1 MLSKKIKSV
10 IVMVFFLASSLA
22 IAPNLAQAQGISIPG
37 PTLYLG
43 SVTSTPYTGLSEIS
57 SDNIMENN
65 LPYGSKFS
73 NLQLIL
79 PLLNGTNIY
88 CGLSSFAVFPS
99 NNTYILVLKA
109 GLRFSNGY
117 PINATA
123 LYDQYLISIIKNG
136 EQVYYPSIINS
147 TAVKVYYPEG
157 VTPGNSISLSPSFF
171 FILDTSIYVYPP
183 YWQTYVKWVAGN
195 LTAIANG
202 NNAIRAK
209 LFNYMMNTIPQKIMP
224 PQYPI
229 ISAGPYLLSAVTP
242 TEFIYTR
249 NPYYWDEEAYPWNSI
264 VVYQFTSTTAE
275 ETYALTGKIDYFDG
289 WFTPSVMKELPY
301 YWITPVKPVLGGND
315 LVFNCK
321 SDWVSQLE
329 VRQAIIH
336 AINRTAVVAA
346 SGMQPYYTTLEY
358 PISYNPWAYSDL
370 GQNFLATLS
379 KYPYNLTKAKELME
393 AAGYE
398 LKQGQWYAAN
408 GTPVSLTIL
417 ASSSTTSGPSLS
429 ELEDV
434 ESQLK
439 TFGFP
444 TTLLITSN
452 PSYAETGNGFN
463 LYWGSWGWW
472 GPAWEVFIFPAA
484 LDNGMAGSYY
494 ENFLQP
500 VYVPGVGNVTFI
512 QLFTRVRAGTSNLT
526 QEEVW
531 IKGLAYIENHYVTD
545 IPIDGEAG
553 IYGVNSKDVIW
564 VTNNSQ
570 INLIEG
576 GGQIILLEAQL
587 GLLHLP
593 IKSII
598 VLAPASAN
606 IGQPVNITAT
616 AYTVNSWVAPAT
628 EL

>member
-1 MLSKKIKSV
+1 
-10 IVMVFFLASSLA
+10 
-22 IAPNLAQAQGISIPG
+22 
-37 PTLYLG
+37 
-43 SVTSTPYTGLSEIS
+43 
-57 SDNIMENN
+57 
-65 LPYGSKFS
+65 
-73 NLQLIL
+73 
-79 PLLNGTNIY
+79 
-88 CGLSSFAVFPS
+88 
-99 NNTYILVLKA
+99 
-109 GLRFSNGY
+109 
-117 PINATA
+117 
-123 LYDQYLISIIKNG
+123 
-136 EQVYYPSIINS
+136 
-147 TAVKVYYPEG
+147 
-157 VTPGNSISLSPSFF
+157 
-171 FILDTSIYVYPP
+171 
-183 YWQTYVKWVAGN
+183 
-195 LTAIANG
+195 
-202 NNAIRAK
+202 
-209 LFNYMMNTIPQKIMP
+209 
-224 PQYPI
+224 
-229 ISAGPYLLSAVTP
+229 
-242 TEFIYTR
+242 
-249 NPYYWDEEAYPWNSI
+249 
-264 VVYQFTSTTAE
+264 
-275 ETYALTGKIDYFDG
+275 
-289 WFTPSVMKELPY
+289 
-301 YWITPVKPVLGGND
+301 GGND

-564 VTNNSQ
+564 ITNNSQ

-628 EL
+628 ELNFLVNGVKVGSATTNYNGTASITYTPTSAGTYSVQVQPAFNTSITGTASLTASTPLVPSSISVTLTPASVTAGTPVTLSATVTASSGQPMPNTPVNFLVNGASVGSAVTNSNGVATLTYTPTSAGTYSVQAQSAVKTSVTGTATLTASSPPSSSAALYEGIAAAVVIVIVVVAAVLLLARRKPEGTKK